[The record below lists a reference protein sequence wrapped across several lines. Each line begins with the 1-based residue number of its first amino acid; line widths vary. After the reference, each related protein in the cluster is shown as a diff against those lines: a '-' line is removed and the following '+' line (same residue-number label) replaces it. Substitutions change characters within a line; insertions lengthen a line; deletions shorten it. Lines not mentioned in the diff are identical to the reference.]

1 MNMKKICMF
10 LALLMVRSMVISA
23 QDMFPVR
30 QLTTDPTQDGLSTW
44 SPDGRSV
51 AYQRS
56 DMYDD
61 TLGKNG
67 LWKVTVDGTG
77 AKGKALQG
85 KN

>member
-1 MNMKKICMF
+1 
-10 LALLMVRSMVISA
+10 
-23 QDMFPVR
+23 
-30 QLTTDPTQDGLSTW
+30 
-44 SPDGRSV
+44 
-51 AYQRS
+51 
-56 DMYDD
+56 MYDD